1 VSPITSGEGVE
12 GMGYSGRQPP
22 GVTGK
27 VVVSEFLHRE
37 ALDLLARGT
46 LLHYDPELHGRPAQL
61 RAALEDADA
70 LVVRNQTKVT
80 GALVAGTRL
89 RCVGRVGVGLDNLE
103 LRALREAGV
112 AVTWAPGSNATSV
125 AEYVIGAML
134 ALARL
139 FPETSPRVHAGSW
152 DRQAAIGFELAGK
165 ALGIVGLGDIGG
177 RVAHRA
183 AALGMRLLASD
194 PALRAD
200 SPVVKEHGATLL
212 PLPELLAAADVVT
225 LHAPLLPSTRGLI
238 GGDTLPLMKR
248 GAYLLNTARGG
259 LVDERALAAALREGR
274 LAGAALDVRD
284 PEPPGPGDLLAGLP
298 NVLLTPHIAGVTEE
312 SMRRACLHVAE
323 DVLLV
328 LGGEAP
334 HSEVPAQAG

>member
-1 VSPITSGEGVE
+1 VSPAARGQDPLQRET
-12 GMGYSGRQPP
+12 GRNA
-22 GVTGK
+22 GAATKK

-46 LLHYDPELHGRPAQL
+46 LLHYDPELHGRPGEL
-61 RAALEDADA
+61 HAALEEADA
-70 LVVRNQTKVT
+70 LVVRNQTKVD

-89 RCVGRVGVGLDNLE
+89 RCVGRVGVGLDNVDLP
-103 LRALREAGV
+103 ALREAGV
-112 AVTWAPGSNATSV
+112 TITWAPGSNATSV

-139 FPETSPRVHAGSW
+139 FTETSPQVHAGRW

-177 RVAHRA
+177 RVARRA
-183 AALGMRLLASD
+183 AALGMQLLASD
-194 PALRAD
+194 PALRSD
-200 SPVVKEHGATLL
+200 SRVVREHDVTLL
-212 PLPELLAAADVVT
+212 SLPELLAAADAVT

-238 GGDTLPLMKR
+238 GLDSLALMKS
-248 GAYLLNTARGG
+248 GAYLINTARGG
-259 LVDERALAAALREGR
+259 LVDEQALAAALRDGR

-284 PEPPGPGDLLAGLP
+284 PEPPGPNDPLTGLP

-328 LGGEAP
+328 LSGEEP
-334 HSEVPAQAG
+334 RSEVPAEAG

>member
-1 VSPITSGEGVE
+1 VSRAASEHDPLGHGTSRHAAGE
-12 GMGYSGRQPP
+12 
-22 GVTGK
+22 TK
-27 VVVSEFLHRE
+27 KAVVSEFLHAE

-46 LLHYDPELHGRPAQL
+46 LLHYDPGLHERPEEL
-61 RAALEDADA
+61 RAALAEADA

-80 GALVAGTRL
+80 GALVAGTPL

-103 LRALREAGV
+103 LPALRAAGV

-139 FPETSPRVHAGSW
+139 FTETSPRVHGGGW

-177 RVAHRA
+177 RVARRA
-183 AALGMRLLASD
+183 AALGMQLLASD
-194 PALRAD
+194 PALRRD
-200 SPVVKEHGATLL
+200 SRVVREHGVTLL
-212 PLPELLAAADVVT
+212 SLPELLAASDVVT
-225 LHAPLLPSTRGLI
+225 LHAPLLSSTSGLI
-238 GGDTLPLMKR
+238 GLDSLALMKS
-248 GAYLLNTARGG
+248 GAYLINTARGG
-259 LVDERALAAALREGR
+259 LVDEQALAAALREGR

-284 PEPPGPGDLLAGLP
+284 PEPPGPNDPLAGLP

-328 LGGEAP
+328 LAGEAP
-334 HSEVPAQAG
+334 RSEVPAQAG